1 MYRSWK
7 ILPHL
12 GFALVLFTNCQ
23 NASPPTENAHSAEHS
38 VSITQWTDK
47 TELFVE
53 FPSLVVGKEAPLAVH
68 LTDLSTFQPVSS
80 ETLTTSLE
88 GQDGHTVTLRTET
101 PTVPGIYRPVLKPDA
116 PGKYRLVF
124 HRISSGDQ
132 KVYDTIEAGTVEVA
146 TTEEDIPHQDEE
158 SQGAGITF
166 LKEQQWQMEFA
177 TAPVTEK
184 ELQPTLKLH
193 AEVKPRAGG
202 EVHIIAPVAGRG
214 LMGEKGVPAPGQRVE
229 PGELLAMVLPLHQST
244 TNRTELES
252 AAKTTQAELEAA
264 QQELGRVQDL
274 YKDRIVP
281 KRRVEQAQ
289 KETAVLQARLASARS
304 QLSLLD
310 MSQTLNE
317 KMVSPALERFIL
329 RSPLAGT
336 VVATRMTPGAL
347 LEAGQELFTIVDLER
362 VWIEGRLFESDLAK
376 VQHVEQARFEAPALP
391 TPLVLS
397 PSNARLVTIGSVIDP
412 ATRSVPLLIETQN
425 PQGQLKIEMHG
436 ELFVPIGKSIQTL
449 AIPTSAVVDDKGIAV
464 AFVQRAGE
472 TFERQEL
479 ELGVQSEGYVQVKA
493 GLIAGE
499 RIVTEG
505 AYRVHL
511 ASLSSELPAHGHA
524 H

>member
-1 MYRSWK
+1 MPWQTYTC
-7 ILPHL
+7 L
-12 GFALVLFTNCQ
+12 GLTLVLLASCQ
-23 NASPPTENAHSAEHS
+23 QQSSTTEEHDHSIS
-38 VSITQWTDK
+38 MTQWTTQ

-53 FPSLVVGKEAPLAVH
+53 FPPFVVGKETPLAVH
-68 LTDLSTFQPVSS
+68 LTDLNTYQPVSS

-88 GQDGHTVTLRTET
+88 RQDGHTVTVRTEA
-101 PTVPGIYRPVLKPDA
+101 PTAPGIYRPVITPDA
-116 PGKYRLVF
+116 PGTYHLVF
-124 HRISSGDQ
+124 HRSSSGDQ
-132 KVYDTIEAGTVEVA
+132 KVNDTIEAGIVEVA
-146 TTEEDIPHQDEE
+146 TTEEDIPHQAEE
-158 SQGAGITF
+158 PQQGGITF
-166 LKEQQWQMEFA
+166 LKEQQWRMEFA
-177 TAPVTEK
+177 TALVAEK
-184 ELQPTLKLH
+184 ELQVTLKLH

-214 LMGEKGVPAPGQRVE
+214 LTGEKGVPAPGQKVE

-289 KETAVLQARLASARS
+289 KDVAVLQARLASARS

-310 MSQTLNE
+310 MSQALSG
-317 KMVSPALERFIL
+317 KMIPPTLERFTL

-336 VVATRMTPGAL
+336 VVTVWMTPGAL

-376 VQHVEQARFEAPALP
+376 VQHIEQARFDALTLATPLILSAPAAH
-391 TPLVLS
+391 LVM
-397 PSNARLVTIGSVIDP
+397 IGSVIDP
-412 ATRSVPLLIETQN
+412 VTRSVPLIFEAKN
-425 PQGQLKIEMHG
+425 PQGQLRIGMHG
-436 ELFVPIGKSIQTL
+436 ELFVPTGAVIRGL

-464 AFVQRAGE
+464 AFVQREGE
-472 TFERQEL
+472 TFERREL
-479 ELGVQSEGYVQVKA
+479 ALGIQSDGYVHVNS
-493 GLIAGE
+493 GVVAGE
-499 RIVTEG
+499 RVVTTG

>member
-1 MYRSWK
+1 MCGSWK
-7 ILPHL
+7 TYACFSL
-12 GFALVLFTNCQ
+12 LFVSLSSCRAQ
-23 NASPPTENAHSAEHS
+23 PPATEEEHEQTI
-38 VSITQWTDK
+38 SITKWTIH

-53 FPSLVVGKEAPLAVH
+53 FSPFVVGKEKPLAVH
-68 LTDLSTFQPVSS
+68 LTDLITYQPVSS

-88 GQDGHTVTLRTET
+88 GKNGHTVTVRTET

-116 PGKYRLVF
+116 PGEYRLVF
-124 HRISSGDQ
+124 QRFSSGNQ
-132 KVYDTIEAGTVEVA
+132 KVIDTVEAGIVEVA
-146 TTEEDIPHQDEE
+146 PTEEDVAPPKEE
-158 SQGAGITF
+158 PQGDGITF
-166 LKEQQWQMEFA
+166 LKEQQWRMEFA

-214 LMGEKGVPAPGQRVE
+214 VAGEKGVPVLGRRVE

-252 AAKTTQAELEAA
+252 TAKTTQAELEAA

-289 KETAVLQARLASARS
+289 KETTVLQARLASARA

-317 KMVSPALERFIL
+317 KTASPALERFIL
-329 RSPLAGT
+329 RSPVAGT
-336 VVATRMTPGAL
+336 VVTARMTPGAL

-376 VQHVEQARFEAPALP
+376 VQDMERVRFVTPALA

-397 PSNARLVTIGSVIDP
+397 APDAHLVTIGSVIDP
-412 ATRSVPLLIETQN
+412 VTRSVPIIIETKN
-425 PQGQLKIEMHG
+425 PQGQLRIGMHG
-436 ELFVPIGKSIQTL
+436 ELFVPTGETVRGL
-449 AIPTSAVVDDKGIAV
+449 AIPAGAVVDDKGVAI
-464 AFVQRAGE
+464 AFVQREGE
-472 TFERQEL
+472 TFERREL
-479 ELGVQSEGYVQVKA
+479 TLDVQSDGYVLVQA
-493 GLIAGE
+493 GLSAGE
-499 RIVTEG
+499 RVVTQG